1 MIDEAEAE
9 IEIAKNLD
17 PNDGKVYFTMSSIF
31 RDKGELEKAETVC
44 KHGLKLSP
52 SNSVKIRYFFLKNL
66 YIFYTSNFLV
76 ILNFISVL
84 LISHFIFF
92 SNSFLFF
99 LFVSAL
105 L

>member
-52 SNSVKIRYFFLKNL
+52 SNSVKIRYFFKKKNC
-66 YIFYTSNFLV
+66 IFTPLTFPASLFSILFSNFLFFSFFF
-76 ILNFISVL
+76 LNFFNFNLEHRI
-84 LISHFIFF
+84 
-92 SNSFLFF
+92 
-99 LFVSAL
+99 
-105 L
+105 